1 MCSWLKC
8 VSVHGS
14 QVLELESNNNN
25 GNGGCTDYEDEDGEE
40 PAIEMAGD
48 EEETASVTS
57 DKDDSVIIPLHEKS
71 PASPSVFSVTPSD
84 LNNWKLLFHKER
96 MQIAQLWD
104 LCQVSIIHRSQFYLM
119 FRGDPA
125 DQVYMEVE
133 LRRLAWLQEQLN
145 AENTANVDCEGGDGE
160 RETNLAAR

>member
-1 MCSWLKC
+1 MRSNSY
-8 VSVHGS
+8 V

-25 GNGGCTDYEDEDGEE
+25 NNGGCVE
-40 PAIEMAGD
+40 D
-48 EEETASVTS
+48 EEEGEDERECASEYEEEATMVTL
-57 DKDDSVIIPLHEKS
+57 DKTQRIVTPPRES
-71 PASPSVFSVTPSD
+71 PASSPTVYSVMPSD
-84 LNNWKLLFHKER
+84 PENWKLLFQKER

-133 LRRLAWLQEQLN
+133 LRRLAWLQEQFD
-145 AENTANVDCEGGDGE
+145 AENAGNLDSEGGDDEGE
-160 RETNLAAR
+160 TGLAAR